1 MWTLSIKEFSIGKT
15 ELTTYYNIS
24 FIPRV
29 DEYISIKGVNYKVIS
44 ILYDYDVKFISV
56 LVKKC
61 E

>member
-1 MWTLSIKEFSIGKT
+1 MWTLSIKEFGKE
-15 ELTTYYNIS
+15 ELITYYNIS
-24 FIPRV
+24 FIPRA

>member
-1 MWTLSIKEFSIGKT
+1 MWTLSIKEFSIGKA
-15 ELTTYYNIS
+15 ELITYYNVS
-24 FIPRV
+24 FIPRA